1 MVETI
6 MPKRKRKLAR
16 KIGTVAKSSLTGD
29 VECGHDTDEDGYLG
43 EDDVDFLKELE
54 EEGRL
59 TFLKDLAP

>member
-1 MVETI
+1 MVEAI

-43 EDDVDFLKELE
+43 DDDADFLK
-54 EEGRL
+54 
-59 TFLKDLAP
+59 